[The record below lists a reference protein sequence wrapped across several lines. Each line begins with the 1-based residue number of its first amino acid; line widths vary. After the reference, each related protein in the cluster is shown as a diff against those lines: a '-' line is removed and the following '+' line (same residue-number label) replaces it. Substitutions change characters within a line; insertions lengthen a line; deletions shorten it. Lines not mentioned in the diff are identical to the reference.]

1 MAPSPASVSS
11 PALPPDGK
19 RAAARRQNR
28 RGAAWPV
35 ETEPGSWLDAC
46 ELLELDDSGFATV
59 LGDGEV
65 PENLVAVAE
74 KAVSMCPARALSLG

>member
-1 MAPSPASVSS
+1 MKLVVDPDVCQGYGLCHDEAP
-11 PALPPDGK
+11 
-19 RAAARRQNR
+19 
-28 RGAAWPV
+28 
-35 ETEPGSWLDAC
+35 
-46 ELLELDDSGFATV
+46 ELIELDDSGFATG